1 MYWLIRNKNY
11 ELKIK
16 GEPEVYIKLNVHEQI
31 IYPSVIKALNIVDY
45 DTFQRTV
52 NPGDITENLNF
63 EQYIVKYISTKKRL
77 EA

>member
-1 MYWLIRNKNY
+1 MKRRNEAEMNKFFFF
-11 ELKIK
+11 
-16 GEPEVYIKLNVHEQI
+16 GEPEVFIKLNVHEQI

-52 NPGDITENLNF
+52 NPGDITENLIF